1 VHVDVPG
8 SGPRVVLVHGN
19 VARAMQ
25 ASNAVRPL
33 AARFTL
39 VVSRRGGYPPN
50 PPERHSGAAHS
61 VHRTGEPL
69 NTGLRA
75 PWPAPTRSDRTSLL
89 QPVEPSRLM
98 GSDPS
103 RPGEPL
109 ACSP

>member
-1 VHVDVPG
+1 
-8 SGPRVVLVHGN
+8 
-19 VARAMQ
+19 MQ

-61 VHRTGEPL
+61 VQRTGEPL

-75 PWPAPTRSDRTSLL
+75 PLARADAERSDVAA
-89 QPVEPSRLM
+89 PA
-98 GSDPS
+98 G
-103 RPGEPL
+103 
-109 ACSP
+109 